1 MKRWR
6 VPTWLLLIWTGLC
19 IAWVA
24 AGPSFYPFSEGATAL
39 RPSVAV
45 AVIFFFWTV
54 GIIVLT
60 LIWFMT
66 RPRPA
71 PAALALQPWRP
82 DSYPGDRM
90 ACGRCHKPL
99 SPAWRGECK
108 HCGAAFA
115 EFNPIRRDPMV

>member
-1 MKRWR
+1 MNRWR

-24 AGPSFYPFSEGATAL
+24 AGPRFYPFSEGATAL

-45 AVIFFFWTV
+45 AVIFFFWNV

-60 LIWFMT
+60 LIWFVT

-71 PAALALQPWRP
+71 PVTFTPQPWGP
-82 DSYPGDRM
+82 ESYPGDRM

-99 SPAWRGECK
+99 SPAWRGKCK

-115 EFNPIRRDPMV
+115 EFNPIRRDPKV